1 MKVYKML
8 LVDEHDFQAM
18 RDKIFEL
25 RDIIYDG
32 ETYPMPVKVK
42 AELNKQINKLIG
54 LIEPEEA

>member
-8 LVDEHDFQAM
+8 LVDEYDFQAM

-42 AELNKQINKLIG
+42 TELNKQINKLIG
-54 LIEPEEA
+54 LIEPEET